1 MQERGTG
8 KKSWH
13 SRGRREPWH
22 TAVVR
27 GGNFNIY
34 TKIISVCAIYLE
46 LSRRL
51 YKGSYLNIRLNI
63 DDVAGK
69 PVRTL
74 I

>member
-1 MQERGTG
+1 
-8 KKSWH
+8 
-13 SRGRREPWH
+13 
-22 TAVVR
+22 VVR